1 MPKATYLIEE
11 YTATI
16 RKKNTIYM
24 IFNRSYNDIRAF
36 GVEMTD
42 EVQEKFLAES
52 ETDYQARDEFLGYMK
67 SNFPDT
73 KLVEVGEDVPLNY
86 LEWPYL
92 GTIAIDT
99 DEGSDVY
106 QALCKKYNDAW
117 GEAKTNYAVLWI
129 MDYDLAV
136 RKWEERKESWNN
148 M

>member
-42 EVQEKFLAES
+42 EIQSKFLKVS
-52 ETDYQARDEFLGYMK
+52 ETDYQARDEFLSYMK

-106 QALCKKYNDAW
+106 QALCNKYEDDNGQPKA
-117 GEAKTNYAVLWI
+117 NNAVLWL
-129 MDYDLAV
+129 MAYDNAV
-136 RKWEERKESWNN
+136 QLWEKRKESWNN